1 VTAPVFLSA
10 AWHDLALLN
19 YEVDPTVLAP
29 RVPKGTVLDT
39 FEGRTLASLV
49 AFRFRDTR
57 VKGWRIPFH
66 RHFLE
71 LNLRFYV
78 RRDAPDGARGV
89 VFVKEFVPLRFVAW
103 VARFFYQENYARVP
117 MWHESVAPVKEPAS
131 RGRLAYG
138 IHRGG
143 KRQGFSVEIEGE
155 PALAT
160 DGSLESFLL
169 EHYVGYTR
177 RRDGSTREYA
187 VEHPR
192 WRVWRGHEPRL
203 DLDVAALYGKEFAPF
218 FAGPPASALV
228 AEGSPVLVR
237 AGRLLA

>member
-10 AWHDLALLN
+10 AWQDLALLN
-19 YEVDPTVLAP
+19 YDVDPAVLAK

-39 FEGRTLASLV
+39 WQGRTLVSVV

-57 VKGWRIPFH
+57 LKGWRIPFH

-78 RRDAPDGARGV
+78 RRDRPDGARGV

-103 VARFFYQENYARVP
+103 VARRLYQENYARLP
-117 MWHESVAPVKEPAS
+117 MWHESVAAKPEPRTRARLS
-131 RGRLAYG
+131 YGVHHGGR
-138 IHRGG
+138 
-143 KRQGFSVEIEGE
+143 RQGLSLEIEGE
-155 PALAT
+155 PALAE
-160 DGSLESFLL
+160 DGSLEHFLL
-169 EHYVGYTR
+169 EHYVGFTK
-177 RRDGSTREYA
+177 RRDGSTLEYA

-192 WRVWRGHEPRL
+192 WRVWRGHEARL
-203 DLDVAALYGKEFAPF
+203 DLDVAGLYGKEFAPF

-237 AGRLLA
+237 AGRVLA

>member
-1 VTAPVFLSA
+1 VKAPVFLSA

-19 YEVDPTVLAP
+19 YDVDPAVLAP
-29 RVPKGTVLDT
+29 RVPAGTVLDLW
-39 FEGRTLASLV
+39 EGRALVSVV

-57 VKGWRIPFH
+57 LKGWRIPFH

-78 RRDAPDGARGV
+78 RRGADGPRGV
-89 VFVKEFVPLRFVAW
+89 VFVKEFVPLRLVAW
-103 VARFFYQENYARVP
+103 FARRMYQENYLRLP
-117 MWHESVAPVKEPAS
+117 MWHESVAAVKEPAA
-131 RGRLAYG
+131 RGRLSYG
-138 IHRGG
+138 IHHGG
-143 KRQGFSVEIEGE
+143 RRQGLSVEIEGE
-155 PALAT
+155 PALAAE
-160 DGSLESFLL
+160 GSLESFLL

-177 RRDGSTREYA
+177 RRDGSTLEYE

-218 FAGPPASALV
+218 LARPPASAVV
-228 AEGSPVLVR
+228 AEGSPVVVR